1 MDYARWKPIA
11 VVEYDDVRV
20 KIFRGRMDTVN
31 TVKQMSDRD
40 LMIVYRILTND
51 NQPITNIYPV
61 YKVVAGQVDA
71 DWHEINGLRLSETM
85 SENQRR
91 RVTKAAAEANDAEV
105 ANDGASAAPKAPRKT
120 IKTLIC
126 SRLIEAVDNP
136 AITDETITAEIV
148 ADFPDSK
155 AAANPKQH
163 IAYYR
168 SALSTE
174 GKIPK
179 VERAKREPKA
189 KKTKVAGEQ
198 VEEVTVETA

>member
-1 MDYARWKPIA
+1 MDYAKWKPIA

-31 TVKQMSDRD
+31 EVKRMSDRD
-40 LMIVYRILTND
+40 LMLVYRILTND

-71 DWHEINGLRLSETM
+71 DWHEINGLRISEVM
-85 SENQRR
+85 SDNQRR
-91 RVTKAAAEANDAEV
+91 RVTKAAAEANAEV
-105 ANDGASAAPKAPRKT
+105 ANDGESAAPKAPRKT

-168 SALSTE
+168 SHLSTE

-179 VERAKREPKA
+179 VERVKRAPKG
-189 KKTKVAGEQ
+189 KKAAVEGDQ
-198 VEEVTVETA
+198 VEEVVVETA